1 MTITKKRKNFLKIG
15 SSIAMACA
23 LGSVTLASSAQA
35 QESSWSPSQQVSMVV
50 PFKPGGG
57 SDIFGRAA
65 TSGIEEVR
73 SDIDISV
80 QNIVGGSG
88 AVGYSTLLQRKGNPH
103 YLLASET
110 GAAIILP
117 IMNDVPYSWDK
128 LTPIAEAAE
137 DHTMIIVANNSPYKS
152 ISDLVDAAKEG
163 QVNIAI
169 SGKGSPA
176 SLAFKLIEKDQ
187 DVSFNRVVFESGSA
201 NNAALLGGDVAAA
214 GANPGEA
221 IELIKAGKVRALTIF
236 KEERFQREP
245 LSDVPTIAEAG
256 IDVDVTPT
264 LQFRGI
270 LAAPGLS
277 EAQQTYW
284 ENAIKAWSKTEGY
297 KNYIDNNYLTPKVRT
312 GDEFADFL
320 AKQHDT
326 IAPLLKETD

>member
-1 MTITKKRKNFLKIG
+1 MTITTRRHSFRQI
-15 SSIAMACA
+15 SSAIAMACA
-23 LGSVTLASSAQA
+23 MGSAVFASAAHAEQ
-35 QESSWSPSQQVSMVV
+35 SSWTPSQNVSMVV

-57 SDIFGRAA
+57 SDMFGRAA
-65 TSGIEEVR
+65 TSGIEEVKG
-73 SDIDISV
+73 DVEISV
-80 QNIVGGSG
+80 NNIVGGSG
-88 AVGYSTLLQRKGNPH
+88 AIGYSTLLQRQGNPN

-117 IMNDVPYSWDK
+117 LMNDVPYSWDK

-137 DHTMIIVANNSPYKS
+137 DHTMIIVADDSPHQT
-152 ISDLVDAAKEG
+152 INDLVDAAKQG

-176 SLAFKLIEKDQ
+176 SLAFQLIEQDQ

-201 NNAALLGGDVAAA
+201 NNAALLGGNVAAA

-236 KEERFQREP
+236 KDERFDQGP
-245 LSDVPTIAEAG
+245 LAEVPTIAEAG

-270 LAAPGLS
+270 LAPPNLS
-277 EAQQTYW
+277 DAQRAYW
-284 ENAIKAWSKTEGY
+284 ENAVKAWSETESYKT
-297 KNYIDNNYLTPKVRT
+297 YIANNYLTPKVRT
-312 GDEFADFL
+312 GEEFAAFL
-320 AKQHDT
+320 EKQHDT
-326 IAPLLKETD
+326 IAPLLEETD